1 MELQALAGMTAA
13 SIDCTPAFL
22 DPLLGGAALEG
33 NDVLGRTAHVGDDKA
48 DARIKLG
55 TGRLVAD
62 NRPSSRSSSA
72 FR

>member
-1 MELQALAGMTAA
+1 MELQALAGMIAA
-13 SIDCTPAFL
+13 SIDRTPAFL
-22 DPLLGGAALEG
+22 DPLLGGAVEG
-33 NDVLGRTAHVGDDKA
+33 NDVLGRTAHVGDDEA

-62 NRPSSRSSSA
+62 NRPSSRSSA